1 MQIALEILNPRTKN
15 SKTELE
21 FSADLLIV
29 RRTFNMTNIRDGDKH
44 QAEEEG
50 LIIYIVVSI
59 TQINL
64 NERLG

>member
-1 MQIALEILNPRTKN
+1 VQIALEILNPRTKN

-50 LIIYIVVSI
+50 LIIHIHSFFDNPYESK
-59 TQINL
+59 
-64 NERLG
+64 

>member
-1 MQIALEILNPRTKN
+1 MN

-50 LIIYIVVSI
+50 LIIYIVFSI
-59 TQINL
+59 TQMNL